1 MLLFNE
7 QDILKRG
14 YFKAMELNSIFHI
27 KIIGKVVKYRNGLIC
42 CIFSHIKVSRFP
54 HINSIDINKP
64 GKEKKLSKDT

>member
-14 YFKAMELNSIFHI
+14 YFKVMELNSSFHI

-42 CIFSHIKVSRFP
+42 CIFSHIKVSCFP
-54 HINSIDINKP
+54 HINSIDINKARER
-64 GKEKKLSKDT
+64 EKVV